1 MLWCIR
7 WIRMISFTV
16 SGEYLNSFKLLICK
30 VAVYIFIVP
39 LRILLRSPF
48 ECFFSFVLPK
58 WRVREA
64 PRWACEEDRQCLS
77 IPFCLLA
84 CTQPYS
90 VHISS
95 SSSVWP
101 IQSAYPVLVHVLQ
114 VFPCQIKTLLFLS
127 PFLVCSFSVSQI
139 FLLCSA
145 LGLGNALDILILAML
160 FFECFSV
167 VFLTHGVE

>member
-1 MLWCIR
+1 MLWCVR
-7 WIRMISFTV
+7 WIPMISFTV
-16 SGEYLNSFKLLICK
+16 SGEYLNSFKLLTCK
-30 VAVYIFIVP
+30 IAVYIFIVP
-39 LRILLRSPF
+39 LRILRRSPS

-58 WRVREA
+58 WSVHEA
-64 PRWACEEDRQCLS
+64 PRWAFEERRRCLS

-90 VHISS
+90 VYISS

-114 VFPCQIKTLLFLS
+114 VFPCQIKTFLFLS
-127 PFLVCSFSVSQI
+127 PCLVCNFSVSQI

-145 LGLGNALDILILAML
+145 LGLGNTLDILILPML
-160 FFECFSV
+160 FF
-167 VFLTHGVE
+167 